1 MRSRAFVLVSALVA
15 ALPAQAQETSSGL
28 SGLLLRFFSP
38 SNPVVLAGNPNPAFS
53 HAAHF
58 VSQPAAQGTL
68 NQLNRGIAQQLSTFP
83 LGSSS
88 AGFTY
93 TFDASVGVFQR
104 NTETFGPIFAERPL
118 TAGKGKFSFGVNH
131 LNATYD
137 TFEGRDLGDGTG
149 IQLFLTHQDTD
160 SGGSNLTPWFEGDII
175 RADLRVDLENQT
187 SVLYANY
194 GVTDKLDI
202 GVALP
207 FVRLTMNAAIDTSIE
222 RLSTS
227 VDPFVIHQF
236 EDGSISRT
244 YTESGDAEGLGD
256 MVIRAKYNLF
266 NKASSSMA
274 LAADL
279 RLPTGDEQDLLG
291 AGVTQAKLYAIL
303 GGGSG
308 RFSPRASV
316 GYTFSSGTGEVIG
329 QLPNE
334 FDYTV
339 GFDLAPHS
347 RVTLT
352 ADLLGRLQFDAER
365 LVLED
370 ETFNFVL
377 RTDPTLRT
385 TTRQTPATAF
395 DNANLLLGS
404 AGIKINPFGR
414 LLLVGN
420 VLFGIGDTGLQD
432 KVTPVFGIDYT
443 F

>member
-1 MRSRAFVLVSALVA
+1 MRSRAFVLSCLLA
-15 ALPAQAQETSSGL
+15 ALPAQSQEASSGL

-58 VSQPAAQGTL
+58 VSQPAAQATL

-93 TFDASVGVFQR
+93 TFDAGVGVFQR
-104 NTETFGPIFAERPL
+104 NTETFGPVFAERPL
-118 TAGKGKFSFGVNH
+118 TAGKGKFSFGVNY

-137 TFEGRDLGDGTG
+137 EFEGRDLRDGSG

-160 SGGSNLTPWFEGDII
+160 NGGSNLAPWFEGDII
-175 RADLRVDLENQT
+175 RADLRLDLENQT
-187 SVLYANY
+187 SVVYANY
-194 GVTDKLDI
+194 GVTDRFDV

-207 FVRLTMNAAIDTSIE
+207 FVRVRLNASIDTEIE

-236 EDGSISRT
+236 EDGGVRRT
-244 YTESGDAEGLGD
+244 YTERGSAEGLGD
-256 MVIRAKYNLF
+256 VVVRAKYNLF
-266 NKASSSMA
+266 AKASSSMA

-291 AGVTQAKLYAIL
+291 SGVTQAKVYAIL
-303 GGGSG
+303 AGGTG

-316 GYTFSSGTGEVIG
+316 GYTFSSGSGPVIG
-329 QLPNE
+329 ELPNE
-334 FDYTV
+334 FNYTA

-347 RVTLT
+347 RVTIT
-352 ADLLGRLQFDAER
+352 ADVLGRLQFDAER

-377 RTDPTLRT
+377 RTDPTVRS
-385 TTRQTPATAF
+385 TTRRTPATAF
-395 DNANLLLGS
+395 SNANLLLGS

-420 VLFGIGDTGLQD
+420 VLFGLGDDGLQD
-432 KVTPVFGIDYT
+432 KVTPVFGLDYT